1 MSNYKILSKE
11 AHKDLRVNTERSA
24 AYGDNIMYTM
34 TFPMEFRDIQS
45 CYPIF
50 FCKDPESGQLY
61 PAALL
66 GLEQDQN
73 LFLSDSGWDASYI
86 PMMIRRHP
94 FLIGFQADPDGA
106 EGATKPVVSIDSDSP
121 RLIDSS
127 EKQSSEKEGSSEKG
141 EALFNQDGTASD
153 FLQSSIG
160 TLESIHRGLE
170 HNKGFIAALLEH
182 QLLESFT
189 LQITLNDGSNNELA
203 GFYTIAE
210 QKLQSLDGETL
221 AKFNAQGYLQSIYMA
236 IASFARLRPMIDK
249 KNAQLA

>member
-1 MSNYKILSKE
+1 MSNYKILNNDV
-11 AHKDLRVNTERSA
+11 HKDLRVNTSRSA
-24 AYGDNIMYTM
+24 QLGDNIMYTM

-66 GLEQDQN
+66 GFEQDQN
-73 LFLSDSGWDASYI
+73 LFLSDSGWDATYI
-86 PMMIRRHP
+86 PLMVRRHP
-94 FLIGFQADPDGA
+94 FLIGFQADPDGG

-121 RLIDSS
+121 RLINNAGS
-127 EKQSSEKEGSSEKG
+127 EEG
-141 EALFNQDGTASD
+141 EALFNQEGAPSD
-153 FLQSSIG
+153 FLQTSIG
-160 TLESIHRGLE
+160 ALESIHRGLE

-182 QLLESFT
+182 ELLESFS
-189 LQITLNDGSNNELA
+189 LEITLNDGSNNQLM

-210 QKLQSLDGETL
+210 EKLQSLDGDTL

>member
-1 MSNYKILSKE
+1 MSNYQILSKE
-11 AHKDLRVNTERSA
+11 AHKDLRVSTVRSA
-24 AYGDNIMYTM
+24 EYGDNIMYTM

-61 PAALL
+61 PAALM
-66 GLEQDQN
+66 GFEQEQN

-86 PMMIRRHP
+86 PMMVRRHP
-94 FLIGFQADPDGA
+94 FLIGFQADPDGP
-106 EGATKPVVSIDSDSP
+106 EGAAKPVVSIDSDSP
-121 RLIDSS
+121 RLIDSAD
-127 EKQSSEKEGSSEKG
+127 QSTDEG
-141 EALFNQDGTASD
+141 EALFNQDGSPSD
-153 FLQSSIG
+153 FLQTSIG
-160 TLESIHRGLE
+160 ALESIHRGLE

-182 QLLESFT
+182 ELLESFT
-189 LQITLNDGSNNELA
+189 LKITLNDGSNNELM

-210 QKLQSLDGETL
+210 QKLQALDGDTL

-249 KNAQLA
+249 KNAQLG

>member
-1 MSNYKILSKE
+1 MSNYKILNNDV
-11 AHKDLRVNTERSA
+11 HKDLRVNTSRSA
-24 AYGDNIMYTM
+24 QLGDNIMYTM

-66 GLEQDQN
+66 GFEQDQN
-73 LFLSDSGWDASYI
+73 LFLSDSGWDATYI
-86 PMMIRRHP
+86 PLMVRRHP
-94 FLIGFQADPDGA
+94 FLIGFQADPDGSEA
-106 EGATKPVVSIDSDSP
+106 AIKPVVSIDSDNP
-121 RLIDSS
+121 RVIHSTGKDSD
-127 EKQSSEKEGSSEKG
+127 EG
-141 EALFNQDGTASD
+141 EALFNQDGTPSD
-153 FLQSSIG
+153 FLQTSIG

-170 HNKGFIAALLEH
+170 HNKGFIAALLEYE
-182 QLLESFT
+182 LLESFS
-189 LQITLNDGSNNELA
+189 LEITLNDGSNNQLK

-210 QKLQSLDGETL
+210 EKLQSLDGDTL
-221 AKFNAQGYLQSIYMA
+221 AKFNAQGYLQSIFMA

>member
-1 MSNYKILSKE
+1 MSNYNILHNDV
-11 AHKDLRVNTERSA
+11 HKDLRVNTGRSA
-24 AYGDNIMYTM
+24 QLGDNIMYSM

-50 FCKDPESGQLY
+50 FCKDPESGHLY

-66 GLEQDQN
+66 GFEQDQN
-73 LFLSDSGWDASYI
+73 LFLNDSGWDATYI
-86 PMMIRRHP
+86 PLMVRRHP

-106 EGATKPVVSIDSDSP
+106 EGTTKPVVSIDSDSP
-121 RLIDSS
+121 RLIEASSDDSQ
-127 EKQSSEKEGSSEKG
+127 EG
-141 EALFNQDGTASD
+141 EALFKQDGTPSD
-153 FLQSSIG
+153 FLQTSIG

-182 QLLESFT
+182 ELLESFS
-189 LQITLNDGSNNELA
+189 LEITLNDGSNNQLM

-210 QKLQSLDGETL
+210 EKLQSLDGETL

>member
-1 MSNYKILSKE
+1 MSNYTILNNDV
-11 AHKDLRVNTERSA
+11 HQNLTVNTSRSA
-24 AYGDNIMYTM
+24 EYGDNIMYTM

-66 GLEQDQN
+66 GFEQDQN
-73 LFLSDSGWDASYI
+73 LFLSDSGWDATYI
-86 PMMIRRHP
+86 PLMVRRHP
-94 FLIGFQADPDGA
+94 FLIGFQADPDSG

-121 RLIDSS
+121 RLIND
-127 EKQSSEKEGSSEKG
+127 EGTEG
-141 EALFNQDGTASD
+141 EVLFNQDGTPSN
-153 FLQSSIG
+153 FLQTSIG

-182 QLLESFT
+182 ELLEPFS
-189 LQITLNDGSNNELA
+189 LEITLNDGSNNQLM

-210 QKLQSLDGETL
+210 EKLQSLDGETL

>member
-1 MSNYKILSKE
+1 MSNYNILNNDV
-11 AHKDLRVNTERSA
+11 HKDLRVNTGRSA
-24 AYGDNIMYTM
+24 QLGDNIMYSM

-66 GLEQDQN
+66 GFEQDQN
-73 LFLSDSGWDASYI
+73 LFISDSGWDATYI
-86 PMMIRRHP
+86 PLMVRRHP

-106 EGATKPVVSIDSDSP
+106 EGTTKPVVSIDSDSP
-121 RLIDSS
+121 RLIEASGDDSQ
-127 EKQSSEKEGSSEKG
+127 EG
-141 EALFNQDGTASD
+141 EALFKQDGTPSD
-153 FLQSSIG
+153 FLQTSIG

-182 QLLESFT
+182 ELLESFS
-189 LQITLNDGSNNELA
+189 LEITLNDGSNNQLM

-210 QKLQSLDGETL
+210 EKLQSLDGETL

>member
-11 AHKDLRVNTERSA
+11 AHKDLRVNTVRSA
-24 AYGDNIMYTM
+24 EFGDNIMYTM

-50 FCKDPESGQLY
+50 FCKDSESGQLY

-66 GLEQDQN
+66 GFEQDEN

-86 PMMIRRHP
+86 PMMVRRHP
-94 FLIGFQADPDGA
+94 FLIGFQADPNGA
-106 EGATKPVVSIDSDSP
+106 EGATKPVVSIDADSP
-121 RLIDSS
+121 RLIEANGEDS
-127 EKQSSEKEGSSEKG
+127 QEGEV
-141 EALFNQDGTASD
+141 LFKQDGTPSD
-153 FLQSSIG
+153 FLQTSISA
-160 TLESIHRGLE
+160 LESIHRGLE

-182 QLLESFT
+182 ELLESFS
-189 LQITLNDGSNNELA
+189 LKITLNDGSNNELK

-210 QKLQSLDGETL
+210 QKLQSLDGYTL

-249 KNAQLA
+249 KNAQLP